1 MSGQIYIS
9 VKKTAEI
16 VGVNQ
21 RTIWRWVGSN
31 KFPAPS
37 IQTGGATRWSEQA
50 VRDWCSRN
58 GRAA

>member
-16 VGVNQ
+16 VGVNE
-21 RTIWRWVGSN
+21 RTIWRWVDGG

-37 IQTGGATRWSEQA
+37 IQTGGATRWAEQA
-50 VRDWCSRN
+50 VRDWCAKN
-58 GRAA
+58 GKAA